1 MNLNLFSIAGLV
13 LSSTCFI
20 LVFIILVYGKT
31 KLHRIWALFN
41 IAVGIWGVGSFFIGK
56 TTSPVTALLL
66 WRFAHIGII
75 LIPVFI
81 FHVVY
86 IICELRQRIFLYL
99 IYFQGILFLFLDIF
113 TNFFIPNVRYFS
125 SSFYYGIPGPSYY
138 LFLIIWIAIIFYIH
152 YRLFLTYI
160 ISKGTKRNQILYLF
174 LGTVVGFSGGI
185 TNFLPAYKID
195 LYPVGNF
202 TIPLYCFIVSYA
214 ILKYRL
220 MDIRVAVTRAGVFII
235 VYTFVLGIPLYLGY
249 RYGLWIYSTWLTIFL
264 ASAGP
269 FLFIYLQRRAEEVVF
284 KEQRHYQ
291 ESINNLS
298 KSMIDIRDLDVLL
311 DTITLT
317 ITEAVKIDSARI
329 YIKDNEYK
337 SFRLRSCNPQEAK
350 SRFEELIPFEHSL
363 VDILR
368 KQEKPLLSEEAGPQ
382 DKISLDSGLIIPCFS
397 KDGLIAI
404 IVLGSKPDKQMYT
417 PDDLLVFENLSYAAS
432 LAIENCDYFKQ
443 IEEQQRQSRVKE
455 MDMFSYSLAH
465 EIFNPM
471 YVITGEVE
479 SLQKYFLKYI
489 TDPGDYKEAE
499 NACKFALE
507 ASHRVSGMVEAIQEF
522 GKKSTGEFSALKLED
537 VLESFLKLYMPLFK
551 TQGIFFAKELP
562 KEIPFIRGS
571 KQELA
576 EVLVIFSNN
585 AIHALLGTQDKE
597 KHIDLK
603 VKVYNSDRI
612 RISLSDNGYG
622 IAKEKLHSIFAP
634 FVTTKASTEGTGMGL
649 YTAKRIVERHN
660 GKIWAES
667 EGKGKGAAFFVELPI
682 AKDVTEEDLKKEDKG
697 KILFKNT

>member
-1 MNLNLFSIAGLV
+1 MTLNFTFHLIAALTVIIFS
-13 LSSTCFI
+13 I
-20 LVFIILVYGKT
+20 LVFLKNRKNIYFAFLGTSIFVWLIASSMAYISQVESQV
-31 KLHRIWALFN
+31 LFWFK
-41 IAVGIWGVGSFFIGK
+41 ISY
-56 TTSPVTALLL
+56 
-66 WRFAHIGII
+66 IGII
-75 LIPVFI
+75 
-81 FHVVY
+81 
-86 IICELRQRIFLYL
+86 
-99 IYFQGILFLFLDIF
+99 
-113 TNFFIPNVRYFS
+113 FIPSTFYNFVFSLLEQKQKRTIFFNYSISLFFVFLLYFS
-125 SSFYYGIPGPSYY
+125 NYLVKGLYKYSWGYYPQVSFIAHFPFL
-138 LFLIIWIAIIFYIH
+138 LFF
-152 YRLFLTYI
+152 
-160 ISKGTKRNQILYLF
+160 NIL
-174 LGTVVGFSGGI
+174 
-185 TNFLPAYKID
+185 
-195 LYPVGNF
+195 F
-202 TIPLYCFIVSYA
+202 TIPIITLFFNFWHKTSKLSSISKNRLKYVFIGSMVGTLGAVDFLPNYGINIYPFGFIFMVIFPCIFTYA
-214 ILKYRL
+214 ILKYQL
-220 MDIRVAVTRAGVFII
+220 MDIKLALTRAGVFVV

-249 RYGLWIYSTWLTIFL
+249 RYGLWMYSTWITIFL

-269 FLFIYLQRRAEEVVF
+269 FVFMYLQRRAEEVVF

-291 ESINNLS
+291 QIINNLS
-298 KSMIDIRDLDVLL
+298 KSMIDIRDLDALL
-311 DTITLT
+311 NTITAT

-350 SRFEELIPFEHSL
+350 LRFEELIPFEHSL
-363 VDILR
+363 VGILR

-382 DKISLDSGLIIPCFS
+382 DKISLDSGLIIPCFG

-404 IVLGSKPDKQMYT
+404 IVLGTKPDNQMYT

-489 TDPGDYKEAE
+489 TDPNDYKEAE

-507 ASHRVSGMVEAIQEF
+507 ASQRVSGMVEAIQEF

-537 VLESFLKLYMPLFK
+537 ILESFLKLYTPLFK
-551 TQGIFFAKELP
+551 THGIFFSKELP

-571 KQELA
+571 KQELI
-576 EVLVIFSNN
+576 EVMVIFSNN
-585 AIHALLGTQDKE
+585 AIHALLGTEDKE

-603 VKVYNSDRI
+603 VKVYNPDRI
-612 RISLSDNGYG
+612 RIALSDNGYG

-697 KILFKNT
+697 KILFKNP